1 MLIGYHQW
9 VETEV
14 RRDYCIREGIALTR
28 RLTGGG
34 ALYVDERQL
43 AWSLVLPNP
52 GREAPGL
59 GAILGKACQGIVA
72 GLARLGIE
80 ARFSAPNEIQVAQ
93 RRIAS
98 CYARATEGAVLVQ
111 GTVLL
116 AIDIDR
122 MLHALRVPTEK
133 LSPQGLASARQRLT
147 TLSDVLGVAPPM
159 ESVRDLVRVGLAD
172 AFGLSIATTDSGYG
186 AAVAAPSGA
195 GAFAATPAVG
205 EDEAEAVWPRAGSV
219 LRARLRV
226 AGHPPRIDRLML
238 AGDVML
244 HPPDL
249 FARLASRLRG
259 ADEKSWR
266 ARLAGMF
273 AEEDIEIIGFTPRDI
288 AGVIARALD
297 RGTQRQAFGVSMA
310 EANRLVVHG
319 PEHLGAED
327 IVRRATVMLVPYCAK
342 KVGCKWRR
350 RAGCPECGLCE
361 VGEAYRIARDRGM
374 RAITITSYEHL
385 VGTLAEMKRDG
396 TAAYVGMCC
405 LQFYL
410 KRNNAF
416 GEAGMAAVL
425 MDISGS
431 NCYEL
436 HQEEQAYVGAFEAK
450 AELDIPLLDKVTA
463 VKSK

>member
-1 MLIGYHQW
+1 M
-9 VETEV
+9 
-14 RRDYCIREGIALTR
+14 
-28 RLTGGG
+28 
-34 ALYVDERQL
+34 
-43 AWSLVLPNP
+43 
-52 GREAPGL
+52 
-59 GAILGKACQGIVA
+59 
-72 GLARLGIE
+72 
-80 ARFSAPNEIQVAQ
+80 
-93 RRIAS
+93 
-98 CYARATEGAVLVQ
+98 
-111 GTVLL
+111 LL

-133 LSPQGLASARQRLT
+133 LAPQGLASARQRLT

-159 ESVRDLVRVGLAD
+159 ESVRDLVRIGLAD
-172 AFGLSIATTDSGYG
+172 AFGLSIATKDSGSA
-186 AAVAAPSGA
+186 AAVAVPSGA
-195 GAFAATPAVG
+195 GAFAATDEVG
-205 EDEAEAVWPRAGSV
+205 EDEAEAVWPWPGSV

-226 AGHPPRIDRLML
+226 AGDPPQIDRLML
-238 AGDVML
+238 AGDVMV

-259 ADEKSWR
+259 ADERSWR

-273 AEEDIEIIGFTPRDI
+273 AEEDIEIIGSTPHDI
-288 AGVIARALD
+288 ACVIARAFE
-297 RGTQRQAFGVSMA
+297 RGTQQQAFGLSMA

-319 PEHLGAED
+319 PEHLSAED

-342 KVGCKWRR
+342 MVGCKWRR

-361 VGEAYRIARDRGM
+361 VGEAYRIARDCGM
-374 RAITITSYEHL
+374 QAITITSYEHL
-385 VGTLAEMKRDG
+385 VSTLAEMKRNG
-396 TAAYVGMCC
+396 TAAFVGMCC
-405 LQFYL
+405 LQFFL

-416 GEAGMAAVL
+416 GEAGIAAVL

-436 HQEEQAYVGAFEAK
+436 HEEEQAYLGAFEAK